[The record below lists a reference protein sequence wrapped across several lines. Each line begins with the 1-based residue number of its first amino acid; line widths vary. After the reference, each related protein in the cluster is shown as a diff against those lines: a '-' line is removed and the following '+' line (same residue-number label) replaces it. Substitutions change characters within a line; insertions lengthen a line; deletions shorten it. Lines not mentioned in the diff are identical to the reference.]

1 MTHVTAGDARTAV
14 PPTMLGTSP
23 DLSRMPASAAR
34 HLDRDYLRSAVMAR
48 RRTLAELETAM
59 VAACEAAAAR
69 CAARGVHIED
79 RASWDRT
86 MWRHYLDAAT
96 RLEPQYGPAMR
107 RLYQEID
114 QLERLLGLPLAT

>member
-1 MTHVTAGDARTAV
+1 
-14 PPTMLGTSP
+14 MLSTSP
-23 DLSRMPASAAR
+23 DLPRVPAPR
-34 HLDRDYLRSAVMAR
+34 YLDRDHLRSGVMAR

-69 CAARGVHIED
+69 CAARGVRIED

-86 MWRHYLDAAT
+86 MWQRYLDAAT

-114 QLERLLGLPLAT
+114 QLERLLALPLAV